1 MTSHKKAFVLLF
13 VLGLWPARASAAA
26 GANPMMVE
34 QPAPAHRF
42 LDARNIALQSINAI
56 MLGADV
62 VSTKRALQAPGAR
75 EANPLAQ
82 SQAALL
88 TLKFAGVGAGWGI
101 AYAMHKSGHHR
112 AERLIPLIFGAP
124 SAIAS
129 IHNNGI
135 H

>member
-1 MTSHKKAFVLLF
+1 MQSHRKAFVLLV

-26 GANPMMVE
+26 GANPMIVE
-34 QPAPAHRF
+34 QPPPVHRF
-42 LDARNIALQSINAI
+42 FDAKNIALQSINAI

-62 VSTKRALQAPGAR
+62 VSTKRALQVPGSR

-82 SQAALL
+82 SQAILL

-101 AYAMHKSGHHR
+101 AYAMHKGGHHR
-112 AERLIPLIFGAP
+112 AERLIPVIFGAP
-124 SAIAS
+124 SAAS
-129 IHNNGI
+129 SLHNYGI